1 MCLRAVFKS
10 IRNVNMHQMEKL
22 TENMLEL
29 VVLWFSVLSVTAW
42 AQSISL
48 KKKIGEIILNWCKYN
63 YLNGRDSAPKAL
75 KYHYHH
81 IKFTVFVAILDG
93 K

>member
-48 KKKIGEIILNWCKYN
+48 KKKIE
-63 YLNGRDSAPKAL
+63 R
-75 KYHYHH
+75 
-81 IKFTVFVAILDG
+81 
-93 K
+93 